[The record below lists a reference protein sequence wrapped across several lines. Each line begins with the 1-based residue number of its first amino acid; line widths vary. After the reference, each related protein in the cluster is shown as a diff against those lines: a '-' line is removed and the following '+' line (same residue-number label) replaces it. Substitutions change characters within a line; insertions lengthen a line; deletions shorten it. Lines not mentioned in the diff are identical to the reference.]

1 MSAVRRSSHLGCVYD
16 RSVPSGGSP
25 KRMTA
30 HLQGIDA
37 TAADSCL
44 MPRVGSGWLGS
55 ALICLAMPGI
65 AWAQTDSAELREE
78 DDEPNQHAIL
88 EPVGTE
94 SASERSQWL
103 LEGAE
108 LVLKPRTYY
117 LHRDYDVAN
126 TRAGWAL
133 GGGLEFRSGWWE
145 DRVRFGATV
154 STSQKLYGPSDQDGT
169 QLFKPGPESFSVFS
183 EAYATV
189 RLGGDHGVHIGR
201 QAIDLPYMG
210 KHDLRMIPNTFNA
223 VTLGNKPGDG
233 LAYMAGY
240 VDSIKYKDS
249 DEFTPM
255 SVAAGADD
263 TGKGLTFWGVRFRV
277 PDQSVVGVIHQRTPD
292 LFHTTFAKLEKRLK
306 FTDATSLWADI
317 SYTGQS
323 SIGDE
328 LIGDFR
334 THLISTRLEFV
345 SGVNKFRVGASRTDE
360 GGNIQK
366 PYGNPANYLSVII
379 NDFDRAGEDAF
390 SLGYSRDLGQVGPG
404 EASFFANVVWGN
416 TPDSGPIASA
426 DNTEFDL
433 TVDWRLNKGWS
444 DKVWVRFRGAWVR
457 YDSDYPGADDLFDF
471 RIIVNYD
478 FDLL

>member
-1 MSAVRRSSHLGCVYD
+1 
-16 RSVPSGGSP
+16 
-25 KRMTA
+25 MTA
-30 HLQGIDA
+30 HPETA
-37 TAADSCL
+37 AAKAADSGE
-44 MPRVGSGWLGS
+44 MPRVWSVWLGS
-55 ALICLAMPGI
+55 ALFCLAMPGI
-65 AWAQTDSAELREE
+65 AWAQTESAELRAE
-78 DDEPNQHAIL
+78 DDEPNQHAVL

-103 LEGAE
+103 LDGAE

-133 GGGLEFRSGWWE
+133 GGGLEFRSGWWK

-154 STSQKLYGPSDQDGT
+154 STSQKLYGPSDKDGT
-169 QLFKPGPESFSVFS
+169 QLFKPGPESFSVLS

-201 QAIDLPYMG
+201 QSIDLPYMG

-223 VTLGNKPGDG
+223 VTVGNKPGDG

-255 SVAAGADD
+255 SVAAGAED
-263 TGKGLTFWGVRFRV
+263 TDKGLTFWGVRFRV

-306 FTDATSLWADI
+306 FTDATSLWGDI

-345 SGVNKFRVGASRTDE
+345 SGANKFRVGASRTDE
-360 GGNIQK
+360 GGDIQK
-366 PYGNPANYLSVII
+366 PFGNPANYLSVII

-404 EASFFANVVWGN
+404 DLSFFANVVWGN

-433 TVDWRLNKGWS
+433 TVDWRLNEGWS
-444 DKVWVRFRGAWVR
+444 EKVWVRFRGAWVR
-457 YDSDYPGADDLFDF
+457 YDSDYPGIDDLFDF

>member
-1 MSAVRRSSHLGCVYD
+1 
-16 RSVPSGGSP
+16 
-25 KRMTA
+25 MTA
-30 HLQGIDA
+30 HLQGIGA

-223 VTLGNKPGDG
+223 VTVGNKPGDG

>member
-1 MSAVRRSSHLGCVYD
+1 MTSHSKGIGATVADLFAVHRVW
-16 RSVPSGGSP
+16 GS
-25 KRMTA
+25 
-30 HLQGIDA
+30 
-37 TAADSCL
+37 
-44 MPRVGSGWLGS
+44 WLGS
-55 ALICLAMPGI
+55 ALMCLAMPSI
-65 AWAQTDSAELREE
+65 ALAQTALSELREE

-103 LEGAE
+103 LDGAE

-117 LHRDYDVAN
+117 LHRDYDAAN

-154 STSQKLYGPSDQDGT
+154 STSQKLYGPSDKAGT

-201 QAIDLPYMG
+201 QSIDLPYMG

-255 SVAAGADD
+255 SVAAGAND

-323 SIGDE
+323 SIGNE

-334 THLISTRLEFV
+334 THLISTRLEFS
-345 SGVNKFRVGASRTDE
+345 SGANKFRIGASRTDD
-360 GGNIQK
+360 GGDIQK

-390 SLGYSRDLGQVGPG
+390 SIGYSRDLGQVGAG
-404 EASFFANVVWGN
+404 NLSFFATAVWGN
-416 TPDSGPIASA
+416 TPDSGPIASP
-426 DNTEFDL
+426 DNREFDL
-433 TVDWRLNKGWS
+433 TVDWRLNEGWS
-444 DKVWVRFRGAWVR
+444 EKIWVRFRGAWVR
-457 YDSDYPGADDLFDF
+457 YDKAYPGVDDLFDF
-471 RIIVNYD
+471 RIIVNYE